1 MSRVTDAAGR
11 PVSGQFQ
18 GVVVG
23 IVVDNVDPEELGRI
37 KVKFPTLPGE
47 PQSYWVRQISPNG
60 GAVGGL
66 YALPEK
72 GDEVLVT
79 FIQGH
84 QDYGVILGQFW
95 NGKTKPPTEAKDGM
109 PGSGKTD
116 TGGQWSTDTFNDGST
131 DIANN
136 DRRLWRT
143 RSGHV
148 LCFDDTSG
156 KESVQ
161 LWDGSHTL
169 AFVFDT
175 ADSRILLTNT
185 TGDIHIR
192 AKQDILVEAGRDIKV
207 RAGQNFEGETGQK
220 TQHKAGTEISTESGT
235 DTKMKA
241 GASYKVEASVNVE
254 IKASVN
260 VKVEGVMFAAKGSA
274 SSQVEGGGSVV
285 VRGGM
290 VSIN

>member
-1 MSRVTDAAGR
+1 MSRVTDVGGR
-11 PVSGQFQ
+11 PVSGQQ
-18 GVVVG
+18 GSVVVA
-23 IVVDNVDPEELGRI
+23 IVVDNVDPEELGRV

-47 PQSYWVRQISPNG
+47 PQSFWLRQVSPNG
-60 GAVGGL
+60 GAVGGV

-72 GDEVLVT
+72 GDEVLVA
-79 FIQGH
+79 FLQGH
-84 QDYGVILGQFW
+84 QDYGIIIGQFW

-116 TGGQWSTDTFNDGST
+116 TGGQWSKDKFNDGSS

-143 RSGHV
+143 RSGHLLV
-148 LCFDDTSG
+148 FDDTKG
-156 KESVQ
+156 KETIQ
-161 LWDGSHTL
+161 LWDGTHTL
-169 AFVFDT
+169 ALVFDST
-175 ADSRILLTNT
+175 DKRILVSNT
-185 TGDIHIR
+185 EGDIHIR
-192 AKQDILVEAGRDIKV
+192 AKQDVFVEAGRDIKV
-207 RAGQNFEGETGQK
+207 RAGQNFSGETGQK
-220 TQHKAGTEISTESGT
+220 TEHKAGTEISTESGT

-260 VKVEGVMFAAKGSA
+260 VKVEGMMFAAKGSA
-274 SSQVEGGGSVV
+274 SSSVEGGGSVV

-290 VSIN
+290 VAIN

>member
-11 PVSGQFQ
+11 PVSGLMM

-47 PQSYWVRQISPNG
+47 PTSYWLRQITPNG
-60 GAVGGL
+60 GAVGGV

-72 GDEVLVT
+72 EDEVLVA

-84 QDYGVILGQFW
+84 QDYGVVIGQFW
-95 NGKTKPPTEAKDGM
+95 NGKTKPPQEAKDAM

-116 TGGQWSTDTFNDGST
+116 TGGQWSTAKFNDGST
-131 DIANN
+131 NIEKN

-143 RSGHV
+143 RSGHLLV
-148 LCFDDTSG
+148 FDDTEG
-156 KESVQ
+156 KETIQV
-161 LWDGSHTL
+161 WDGTHTL
-169 AFVFDT
+169 AFVFDSK
-175 ADSRILLTNT
+175 DSRILLSNT
-185 TGDIHIR
+185 KGDIHIR
-192 AKQDILVEAGRDIKV
+192 AKQDVFVEAGRDIKV

-254 IKASVN
+254 MKASVN
-260 VKVEGVMFAAKGSA
+260 VKIEGTMFAAKGSA
-274 SSQVEGGGSVV
+274 SSNVEGGGSVV